1 MNANLRPVIDRF
13 NHQNVLAIAGVSHN
27 SAKFGYAVFAAA
39 LKNGYT
45 VIPINPKGGVIDGI
59 ACAESVS
66 ALDGQ
71 VDHLL
76 IVTHKRDTEK
86 VVKEAIAKGIKN
98 IWIQN
103 SCETPEAIELAKSA
117 HLNLVSKR
125 CFLMYT
131 NPKGIHKFHQTIS
144 RWIGAYDN

>member
-1 MNANLRPVIDRF
+1 MNANLRPVIDLF
-13 NHQNVLAIAGVSHN
+13 NQEKALAIAGVSHKP
-27 SAKFGYAVFAAA
+27 AKFGYAVFSAA

-59 ACAESVS
+59 TCVESVS
-66 ALDGQ
+66 ALDNQ
-71 VDHLL
+71 VNNLL
-76 IVTHKRDTEK
+76 IITHKRDTEK

-103 SCETPEAIELAKSA
+103 GCETPEAIEIAKFA
-117 HLNLVSKR
+117 NINLVAKR

-131 NPKGIHKFHQTIS
+131 NPKGIHKFHQTLS
-144 RWIGAYDN
+144 RWVGAYDN